1 MSSENEMTFEFAIQR
16 LEEIVSKLEKNEAS
30 LEESMKLFEEGT
42 RLTSFC
48 SEKLKD
54 AEQKITEL
62 TKE

>member
-1 MSSENEMTFEFAIQR
+1 MSSENEMTFEFAIHR

>member
-16 LEEIVSKLEKNEAS
+16 LEKIVSKLEKNEAS